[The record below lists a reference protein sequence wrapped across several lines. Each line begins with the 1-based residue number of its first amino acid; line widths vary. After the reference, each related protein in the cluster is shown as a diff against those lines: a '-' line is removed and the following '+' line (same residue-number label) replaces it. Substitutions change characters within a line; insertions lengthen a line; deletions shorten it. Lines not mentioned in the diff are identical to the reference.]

1 MRPSHIAAMFAVCLA
16 AAFAGVA
23 WIRAADDVIVDQ
35 ATDIPAGGFYSRV
48 LEFRD
53 APWHRLDVQ
62 SLEGSVHVAFKRVLD
77 PTGPTARETL
87 WLTQAALPV
96 PAGRTQST
104 MGRIDS
110 GYWVLLVFNASDGKP
125 ARARIRLALQRE

>member
-1 MRPSHIAAMFAVCLA
+1 MRASHVAAVFAVCLG

-23 WIRAADDVIVDQ
+23 WIRAADRVIVDQ
-35 ATDIPAGGFYSRV
+35 STDIPAGGFYSRV

-53 APWHRLDVQ
+53 TPWHRLDVE
-62 SLEGSVHVAFKRVLD
+62 SLEGSVHVAFKRVLE

-96 PAGRTQST
+96 PTGRSQST

-110 GYWVLLVFNASDGKP
+110 GYWVLLVFNASDGRP
-125 ARARIRLALQRE
+125 ARARIRLAVESQ